1 MTDAFLAVTNSTQR
15 FLHPGPGA
23 KRVMRFH
30 RFLFRVPPTIVLQAA
45 ERDPGEGYAAI
56 SSACRALVGAGF
68 RVIVDASHNSL
79 SDTARDTKREI
90 MLVVEPMSRE
100 VLEGLTGD
108 LGVLIAALRAAGLDG
123 VVWAVVGGNPAD
135 YGGILQLWKIAK
147 FSDITT
153 VVESFVSDQLIK
165 AIEARDT
172 AQTAAPRLAKLYT
185 RFQSADDA
193 VLLSDLNT
201 LGIPRPSPDK
211 VLRKVKRGGEQVLV
225 PATPAMAV
233 VLRFNLEK
241 APSLDAL
248 KAMLSNDKVDCSAA

>member
-147 FSDITT
+147 FSDITA
-153 VVESFVSDQLIK
+153 VVESFVPKQLNKAIK
-165 AIEARDT
+165 ARD
-172 AQTAAPRLAKLYT
+172 AALKSDRRLAEIYGWFASTGSVPLAAVDKL
-185 RFQSADDA
+185 DA
-193 VLLSDLNT
+193 V
-201 LGIPRPSPDK
+201 RPSPDK
-211 VLRKVKRGGEQVLV
+211 VLREVELGDEQVLV

-233 VLRFNLEK
+233 VLRLNLEK